1 MNQLPLLVQKRPVS
15 ISTNPK
21 YFKTETDESKL
32 PQLKNYDIA
41 IDYYTKGINNDK
53 TNIYFLIK
61 RAICY
66 LGKGFYTLALK
77 DALKTI
83 QIDKKYQE
91 MLEIQKEFYE
101 NKLLELEN
109 EVLDLKSKIKNVKD
123 NVKDNEKA
131 EGC

>member
-1 MNQLPLLVQKRPVS
+1 MNNENKENMVESEEIKNKLLE
-15 ISTNPK
+15 ISEDIK
-21 YFKTETDESKL
+21 GLKFKTRLVGGVDTLDVWRKL
-32 PQLKNYDIA
+32 S
-41 IDYYTKGINNDK
+41 
-53 TNIYFLIK
+53 
-61 RAICY
+61 
-66 LGKGFYTLALK
+66 
-77 DALKTI
+77 

-109 EVLDLKSKIKNVKD
+109 EVLYLKSKIKNVND

>member
-1 MNQLPLLVQKRPVS
+1 MNNENKENMVESEEIKNKLLE
-15 ISTNPK
+15 ISK
-21 YFKTETDESKL
+21 DIKGLKFKTRLVGGVDTLDVWRKL
-32 PQLKNYDIA
+32 S
-41 IDYYTKGINNDK
+41 
-53 TNIYFLIK
+53 
-61 RAICY
+61 
-66 LGKGFYTLALK
+66 
-77 DALKTI
+77 

>member
-1 MNQLPLLVQKRPVS
+1 MNNENKENMVKSEEIKNKLLE
-15 ISTNPK
+15 ISEDIK
-21 YFKTETDESKL
+21 GLKFKTRLVGGVDTLDVWRKL
-32 PQLKNYDIA
+32 S
-41 IDYYTKGINNDK
+41 
-53 TNIYFLIK
+53 
-61 RAICY
+61 
-66 LGKGFYTLALK
+66 
-77 DALKTI
+77 

-109 EVLDLKSKIKNVKD
+109 EVLDLKSKINNVKD